1 MSELFGKEAS
11 SHIMKSNIM
20 KDDFNWEV
28 PFESV
33 PLPSNGIIYNPDTAL
48 YCLETLQI
56 KAMTA
61 KEEDILASRALL
73 KEGSV
78 ITNLIKS
85 CLIDKTI
92 DPTLMISG
100 DRNALMVSIRIT
112 GYGVDYPYTDV
123 CNNCETTNKVT
134 ADLSDLEIKRLSI
147 EPIERGKNEF
157 PYKLP
162 VTKKNETFKY
172 LNDRDEKDREAAAK
186 FLNKHTESKVTNS
199 VTSFLEHSILSIEG
213 ITDKNKIRHF
223 VMNMPAFD
231 SKSLRQHINA
241 NEPGMNM
248 SHEYTCKSCSSENVT
263 RLPITPEFFWPST

>member
-33 PLPSNGIIYNPDTAL
+33 PLPSNGIIYNPDTTL
-48 YCLETLQI
+48 YGLETLQI

-112 GYGVDYPYTDV
+112 GYGSNYPYTSICANCDGK
-123 CNNCETTNKVT
+123 NNNE
-134 ADLSDLEIKRLSI
+134 ADLSDLEIKRLTI
-147 EPIERGKNEF
+147 DPVEKGKNEF
-157 PYKLP
+157 AFTLP
-162 VTKKNETFKY
+162 VTNKQITFKY
-172 LNDRDEKDREAAAK
+172 LCDRDEKDREAAAK
-186 FLNKHTESKVTNS
+186 FLNNHTKSKISKS
-199 VTSFLEHSILSIEG
+199 VTSFIESSILSIDG
-213 ITDKNKIRHF
+213 ITDKNKIKHF
-223 VMNMPAFD
+223 VMHMPAFD
-231 SKSLRQHINA
+231 SKALRQYINT
-241 NEPGMNM
+241 NEPGINM
-248 SHEYTCKSCSSENVT
+248 SQNYTCTSCDHENNIK
-263 RLPITPEFFWPST
+263 LPITPEFFWPST